1 MSTDAERP
9 RPPIVKRCAVCG
21 TTLDAQLYPWAVGVV
36 SPSGVEHIGWEAT
49 EWEIFAGHT
58 LTHTEAQELRDHI
71 ETIVKHETRK

>member
-36 SPSGVEHIGWEAT
+36 SPSGVEHIGCDDGVTACGHDAT
-49 EWEIFAGHT
+49 GDEWWWPA
-58 LTHTEAQELRDHI
+58 
-71 ETIVKHETRK
+71 